1 MPGNQSNSP
10 LPSGFVLLATFSL
23 SSRTIDMRTHAPEI
37 SLRDFYRILF
47 RHQKKSVCFF
57 LLVSAATVLYAWFA
71 PRTYWS
77 EGKLFV
83 RLGRENVVLD
93 PTATMG
99 HSPVVAIPQFREDE
113 INSVVDLL
121 RSRSLVE
128 KVVDRLGPHVILDL
142 PGLSVT
148 PVAFSSDL
156 SMRERAILKF
166 EKSLDVSAVKK
177 TNVIRV
183 GYTAPNP
190 QLAQQVVSQIM
201 EFYMTEHVRL
211 NRTPHAHEF
220 LDDQTRRVHEELA
233 AAETQ
238 LRDLQNQTGLA
249 SPREQRELL
258 VKRISSLREELSS
271 TERMLE
277 SSIAEARLLRRSL
290 SGIDHLQV
298 TVRSNG
304 LAIENKATEEVRR
317 ELYSLQM
324 KEKELLSK
332 YTHEHYLVRQI
343 EEQIVSTKAMLAK
356 FAGLPDAVEVA
367 GAVPSEPEPGY
378 ALGESPR
385 ELIEREPALAALA
398 AKAESLRDQLAA
410 AEDEMQAFNI
420 NGLKVAKVQR
430 EIDLLDA
437 SYRKYASN
445 LEQSR
450 IDASM
455 QAEQISNLSVVQP
468 ATINHKPIS
477 PKRGLILIGGLL
489 AALGGAI
496 GMALGAEY
504 IDHTCKTPEDV
515 EYQLGLPTLASIPRF
530 KLPRN
535 ALASNN

>member
-1 MPGNQSNSP
+1 MFF
-10 LPSGFVLLATFSL
+10 FVLVSTAT
-23 SSRTIDMRTHAPEI
+23 I
-37 SLRDFYRILF
+37 
-47 RHQKKSVCFF
+47 
-57 LLVSAATVLYAWFA
+57 LYAAFA

-83 RLGRENVVLD
+83 RLGRENVGLD
-93 PTATMG
+93 PTATLG
-99 HSPVVAIPQFREDE
+99 QGPVVAVPQFREDE

-121 RSRSLVE
+121 RSRTLVE
-128 KVVDRLGPHVILDL
+128 RVVDQLGPHTILDL

-148 PVAFSSDL
+148 SSTFSSGL
-156 SMRERAILKF
+156 SMREQAVLKF

-183 GYTAPNP
+183 GYSAPNP
-190 QLAQQVVSQIM
+190 ELAQQVVSRIM
-201 EFYMTEHVRL
+201 DCYLEDHVRM
-211 NRTPHAHEF
+211 NRTPHAYQF

-290 SGIDHLQV
+290 SGLDNLQV

-317 ELYSLQM
+317 ELYALQM
-324 KEKELLSK
+324 KEKELLAK
-332 YTHEHYLVRQI
+332 YTDEHYLVVQI
-343 EEQIVSTKAMLAK
+343 KEQIKSTKDMLEA
-356 FAGLPDAVEVA
+356 FAGLPA
-367 GAVPSEPEPGY
+367 GSGDPNAPAPQPEPGY

-398 AKAESLRDQLAA
+398 AKAESLRDQVAA
-410 AEDEMQAFNI
+410 AENEMQAFNE
-420 NGLKVAKVQR
+420 NGLKVAKLQR

-450 IDASM
+450 IDNSM
-455 QAEQISNLSVVQP
+455 QTERISNLSVVQP
-468 ATINHKPIS
+468 ATINNKPLS
-477 PKRGLILIGGLL
+477 PKRSLILIGGFL
-489 AALGGAI
+489 AAFGGAI
-496 GMALGAEY
+496 GITLVAEY
-504 IDHTCKTPEDV
+504 VDHTCKTPEDV

-530 KLPRN
+530 DMRRVSLTPGI
-535 ALASNN
+535 